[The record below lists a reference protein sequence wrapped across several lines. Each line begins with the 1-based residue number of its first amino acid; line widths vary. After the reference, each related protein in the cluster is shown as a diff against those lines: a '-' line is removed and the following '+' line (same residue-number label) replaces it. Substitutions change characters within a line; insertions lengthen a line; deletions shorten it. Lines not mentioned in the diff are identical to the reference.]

1 MGSLDLSMLR
11 LFRRPCGSPPKNHP
25 MRRLT
30 SVLFVLSVATAFPQ
44 SPPKPPAP
52 RTTAELRQQI
62 EKVLKDTRTP
72 GAGVAIV
79 KRDGPEWVAGIG
91 LADVAAKKP
100 VTPDTLFRIGS
111 VSKGFVSLS
120 VLKLQQ
126 EGKLS
131 LQDTLRSRAPDLEFT
146 NPWEASDPIRIV
158 NLLEHTTGWDDM
170 ALRDYAFN
178 PATELT
184 LKEGLAYD
192 PQTRASR
199 WKPGT
204 RFSYA
209 NSGPPAAAY
218 VIEKITGQRFEDYV
232 EQNWFKPL
240 GMNTASYF
248 DTPEVQSRLTK
259 LYHKDGKTPFPY
271 WHILLRPAGS
281 INASAKEMANY
292 VQFYLNRGSFGGVQL
307 LSPEA
312 IDRMEEPTS
321 TYAAREGLMMGYGL
335 GNYTTVRVRIF
346 HGHNGGV
353 EGGLTELAYLPA
365 DGVGFVFMINSGS
378 GKALTQIDTL
388 IRSYITQDLPK
399 PRPLPVAPVPTELV
413 REYAGWYEPISPRTE
428 NSRGLLRIAG
438 LTRMSPLK
446 NGLSL
451 RGFIGPARD
460 YVAVTDRFWRRPAD
474 GAPTL
479 ALIADKS
486 GGTLF
491 EAYGQTFRRIPVW
504 VPWLEAAGTAATALL
519 MLSSLAFALVWVP
532 RKIFGQMRSVEC
544 ISVRAMPV
552 LATLSLGC
560 AQLLMTL
567 AGEDLIERL
576 GRITPWSLGLFVS
589 TLAFAVFAVLGLA
602 LALRFRNRPIRRWV
616 WWHAFAAS
624 LVLTVVAVYLGYW
637 GIIGWR
643 PWA

>member
-1 MGSLDLSMLR
+1 MG
-11 LFRRPCGSPPKNHP
+11 
-25 MRRLT
+25 
-30 SVLFVLSVATAFPQ
+30 VLLVLGVATAFAQ
-44 SPPKPPAP
+44 SPPPKPSAP
-52 RTTAELRQQI
+52 KTTDELRQQI
-62 EKVLKDTRTP
+62 EKVLQNTHTP

-91 LADVAAKKP
+91 LADVAANQP

-111 VSKGFVSLS
+111 TSKAFVSLS

-131 LQDTLRSRAPDLEFT
+131 LQDTLKSRAPDLEFT
-146 NPWEASDPIRIV
+146 NPWEATDPVRIV
-158 NLLEHTTGWDDM
+158 NLLEHTSGWDDM
-170 ALRDYAFN
+170 APRDYAFN

-184 LKEGLAYD
+184 LKEGLAFN
-192 PQTRASR
+192 PKTRTSR

-204 RFSYA
+204 RFSYS

-218 VIEKITGQRFEDYV
+218 AIEKVTGQRLEDYV

-281 INASAKEMANY
+281 INASAKDMANY

-307 LSPEA
+307 LPPGA

-321 TYAAREGLMMGYGL
+321 TYAAREGLKMGYGL
-335 GNYTTVRVRIF
+335 SNYATVRARIF

-353 EGGLTELAYLPA
+353 NGGLTELAYLPD
-365 DGVGFVFMINSGS
+365 DGVGYVFMINSGS
-378 GKALTQIDTL
+378 RAALSQISNL

-399 PRPLPVAPVPTELV
+399 PPTLPVAPVRAKLV
-413 REYAGWYEPISPRTE
+413 REYAGWYEPISPRVEITHW
-428 NSRGLLRIAG
+428 LVRIAG
-438 LTRMSPLK
+438 LTKLSPLN

-451 RGFIGPARD
+451 RGFTGRARD
-460 YVAVTDRFWRRPAD
+460 YVPVTDRLFRRP
-474 GAPTL
+474 GEPAPTV

-486 GGTLF
+486 EGTLV
-491 EAYGQTFRRIPVW
+491 EAGGQTFRRIPLW
-504 VPWLEAAGTAATALL
+504 WPWLEAGVMAATALL
-519 MLSSLAFALVWVP
+519 MLSSLVFALVWVP
-532 RKIFGQMRSVEC
+532 RKLSGRMRSVEC

-552 LATLSLGC
+552 LATLSLAC
-560 AQLLMTL
+560 LALLVTF
-567 AGEDLIERL
+567 AGEDMIDRFGL
-576 GRITPWSLGLFVS
+576 ITPWSVGFFVS
-589 TLAFAVFAVLGLA
+589 TLAFAIFAVLGLV
-602 LALRFRNRPIRRWV
+602 LALRYRHRSIRRLV

-624 LVLTVVAVYLGYW
+624 LLLTVVACYLGYW
-637 GIIGWR
+637 GFIGWR